1 MLNSLPCLNPFVNV
15 KKGGLPHRSLGLWAR
30 TTFLK
35 ESIPESTISR
45 MGQSISKLLTLKRF
59 KSMLQLANSS
69 PRFSQ
74 YSGVPIPYFFPKSNP
89 LRSNNKHSGSLKLLP
104 PRLRDNIS
112 TLIMESPSTLK
123 LEIKLNS
130 LSSLSRLSDKRAVI
144 WPRIMEKN
152 LRLREL
158 KAPLSRC

>member
-15 KKGGLPHRSLGLWAR
+15 KKRRLGSLRLWAR

-35 ESIPESTISR
+35 ESIPESTFSR

-74 YSGVPIPYFFPKSNP
+74 YSGVPIPDFFPKSNP
-89 LRSNNKHSGSLKLLP
+89 LRSNKKHSGSWKLLP

-130 LSSLSRLSDKRAVI
+130 LSCLSRVSDKRAVI
-144 WPRIMEKN
+144 WPRIMEN
-152 LRLREL
+152 LRLREQ